1 MTVQYCQLLL
11 SSNLPRPYFL
21 TQGCDH
27 SICLCL
33 RTNTQKKKRETA
45 HSLNFNFQVT
55 KVCLPTHKNTLINIF
70 KIGVLIFNMACQ
82 RRAHFSSNMY
92 IYTITVSKQTFLNT
106 KLSFVRVLK
115 IFLAVF
121 SLITTFFF
129 LFNYALVMLYT
140 IAEILCLPLWLHNI
154 IIDMC
159 PNNIVVLSRLEQGV
173 KSS

>member
-1 MTVQYCQLLL
+1 MTWCNYIPNILQ
-11 SSNLPRPYFL
+11 R
-21 TQGCDH
+21 
-27 SICLCL
+27 IC
-33 RTNTQKKKRETA
+33 E
-45 HSLNFNFQVT
+45 
-55 KVCLPTHKNTLINIF
+55 PTF
-70 KIGVLIFNMACQ
+70 FV
-82 RRAHFSSNMY
+82 RYNMY
-92 IYTITVSKQTFLNT
+92 IYTITVSKQTFLST

-159 PNNIVVLSRLEQGV
+159 PNNIVVLSRALQRV
-173 KSS
+173 KIFLDHIYYTIFEPKDYFFIFVPVQPATSLCLACVSLN

>member
-1 MTVQYCQLLL
+1 MTWCNYIPNILQ
-11 SSNLPRPYFL
+11 R
-21 TQGCDH
+21 
-27 SICLCL
+27 IC
-33 RTNTQKKKRETA
+33 E
-45 HSLNFNFQVT
+45 
-55 KVCLPTHKNTLINIF
+55 PTF
-70 KIGVLIFNMACQ
+70 FV
-82 RRAHFSSNMY
+82 RYNMY
-92 IYTITVSKQTFLNT
+92 IYTITVSKQTFLST

-159 PNNIVVLSRLEQGV
+159 PNNIVKHTYPFILAPRALPYACMPLARQEQDPRIYV
-173 KSS
+173 ALFHAYLNLKPS